1 MKTLALIAHDEKKA
15 EMIDFARSHQLL
27 LQKFRL
33 IATATTGRLLREKL
47 GLQVESVHS
56 GPLGGDQQI
65 GARIAEGKVDA
76 LIFLRDP
83 LSAQPH
89 EPDITALLRVSDV
102 HYLPVATNR
111 RSAGLLIL
119 ALDTESQLIGGREE

>member
-47 GLQVESVHS
+47 GLQVESVLS

-119 ALDTESQLIGGREE
+119 ALDAESQLIGGREE

>member
-47 GLQVESVHS
+47 GLQVESVLS

-102 HYLPVATNR
+102 PTY
-111 RSAGLLIL
+111 
-119 ALDTESQLIGGREE
+119 QLQQIGGLPAY

>member
-1 MKTLALIAHDEKKA
+1 M
-15 EMIDFARSHQLL
+15 
-27 LQKFRL
+27 
-33 IATATTGRLLREKL
+33 
-47 GLQVESVHS
+47 
-56 GPLGGDQQI
+56 
-65 GARIAEGKVDA
+65 DA

>member
-33 IATATTGRLLREKL
+33 IATATTGRVLREKL
-47 GLQVESVHS
+47 GLQVESVLS